1 MNGLNYGLESKMKIK
16 EIIEEGKLR
25 IDSYHSLPNTR
36 IHPTLDNSSPYHSYR
51 FGIALAGSP
60 KSKTDRDGPI
70 GQKMT
75 TISYTDADDQIVRHA
90 EKEIGA
96 KGKAITSKKSHEH
109 PDTNT
114 TSPVAKK
121 KKNKYGV

>member
-1 MNGLNYGLESKMKIK
+1 MKIR

-25 IDSYHSLPNTR
+25 TDSYYALPNTR
-36 IHPTLDNSSPYHSYR
+36 IHPTLDNSCPYHAYR
-51 FGIALAGSP
+51 FGVALAGAP
-60 KSKTDRDGPI
+60 DSKTDKDGPI

-75 TISYTDADDQIVRHA
+75 TISYTDVDDEIIRKA

-96 KGKAITSKKSHEH
+96 RGQAITSSKSQEY